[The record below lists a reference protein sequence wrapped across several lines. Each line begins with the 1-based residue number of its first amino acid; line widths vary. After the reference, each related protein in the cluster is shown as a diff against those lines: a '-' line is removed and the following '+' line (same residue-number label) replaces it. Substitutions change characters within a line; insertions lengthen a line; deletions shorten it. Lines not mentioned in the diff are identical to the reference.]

1 MRVPNSVLIPAVA
14 SLRGLDDLW
23 RSACEDCLWC
33 DCENATPADTIQVSD
48 AVSGL
53 EPRARD
59 ALICRFILGL
69 SVESIARRRGYSL
82 PLVGA
87 ALMEGLKQVHRQL
100 CVNSSR
106 PSPGDPIG
114 ETPACQDVAV
124 ALAR

>member
-23 RSACEDCLWC
+23 RSACEDCSWC
-33 DCENATPADTIQVSD
+33 GCEKATPADTIQVSN

-59 ALICRFILGL
+59 VLICRFLLGL

-82 PLVGA
+82 PFVVD
-87 ALMEGLKQVHRQL
+87 ALMEGLKQVHRQ
-100 CVNSSR
+100 VHSVTFGGI
-106 PSPGDPIG
+106 SP
-114 ETPACQDVAV
+114 EV
-124 ALAR
+124 L